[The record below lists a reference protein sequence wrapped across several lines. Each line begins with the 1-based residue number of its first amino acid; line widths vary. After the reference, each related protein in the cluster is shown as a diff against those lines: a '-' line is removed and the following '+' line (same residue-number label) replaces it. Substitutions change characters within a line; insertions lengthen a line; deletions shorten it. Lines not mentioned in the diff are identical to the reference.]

1 MSTETLQ
8 CGKRTYV
15 FESRITKNGHTYVM
29 ITEKSSGRISKVMV
43 FHDHFDMFRAALRGN
58 EAYETVI
65 TDLGMPGI
73 DGNQV
78 ARSIKAAS
86 PHTPI
91 VMLTG
96 WKGAMQE
103 NGESAS
109 EVSALV
115 GKPAHASE
123 LNSLLLQLTAC

>member
-1 MSTETLQ
+1 
-8 CGKRTYV
+8 
-15 FESRITKNGHTYVM
+15 
-29 ITEKSSGRISKVMV
+29 
-43 FHDHFDMFRAALRGN
+43 MFRAALRGN

-96 WKGAMQE
+96 WGGAMKQD
-103 NGESAS
+103 GEKTP
-109 EVSALV
+109 EVSAVV
-115 GKPAHASE
+115 GKPARASE
-123 LNSLLLQLTAC
+123 LNSLLLQLTAS